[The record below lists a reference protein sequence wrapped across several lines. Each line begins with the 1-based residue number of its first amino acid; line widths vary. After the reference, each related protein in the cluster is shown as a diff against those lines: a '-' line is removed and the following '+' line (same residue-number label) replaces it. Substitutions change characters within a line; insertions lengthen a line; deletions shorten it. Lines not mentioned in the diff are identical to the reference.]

1 MFEYKSL
8 FIIYFLLVAMATVL
22 IYHAYMMSPIVRG
35 RIESDW
41 TSASEGAGEGSLLK
55 HSVLVEGFAT
65 QRVARP
71 SSSAMNEGF
80 RGSDEKTAALLT
92 VAPDPQEVAGK
103 FVDMVAGEPVKRD
116 DGPYT
121 LLTNSDCVT
130 VVDKVRA
137 ADKGPWA
144 EGGAGNEPNSEDC
157 YRHNYQACVN
167 SVGGSYAQMTN
178 NYKRNNPDSCSS
190 PFHEFLGNFYRP

>member
-22 IYHAYMMSPIVRG
+22 IYHAYMMMPIVRG

-41 TSASEGAGEGSLLK
+41 ASLSAEEGEGSLLK
-55 HSVLVEGFAT
+55 HTIIA
-65 QRVARP
+65 
-71 SSSAMNEGF
+71 EGF

-103 FVDMVAGEPVKRD
+103 FVDLAPGEPIKRG

-121 LLTNSDCVT
+121 LLSKNDCVQ
-130 VVDKVRA
+130 VVERVAA

-157 YRHNYQACVN
+157 YRHNYQACIN

-178 NYKRNNPDSCSS
+178 NYKRSNPDSCSS
-190 PFHEFLGNFYRP
+190 PLHEFLGNFYKA

>member
-22 IYHAYMMSPIVRG
+22 IYHAYMMTPIVRG

-41 TSASEGAGEGSLLK
+41 ASLSASEGEGSLLK
-55 HSVLVEGFAT
+55 HTVI
-65 QRVARP
+65 
-71 SSSAMNEGF
+71 NEGF
-80 RGSDEKTAALLT
+80 RGSEEKTAALLT

-121 LLTNSDCVT
+121 LLSNSDCVT

-167 SVGGSYAQMTN
+167 SIGGSYAQMTN

-190 PFHEFLGNFYRP
+190 PFHEFLGNFYRA

>member
-22 IYHAYMMSPIVRG
+22 IYHAYMMTPIVRG

-41 TSASEGAGEGSLLK
+41 VSRSESGGAGEGSLLK
-55 HSVLVEGFAT
+55 HTVI
-65 QRVARP
+65 
-71 SSSAMNEGF
+71 NEGF

-121 LLTNSDCVT
+121 LLSNSDCVT

-144 EGGAGNEPNSEDC
+144 EGSAGNEPNSEDC

-190 PFHEFLGNFYRP
+190 PFHEFLGNFYVA